1 LVAHICQQ
9 LADVGSESCANIAQ
23 QKAAGYNRQLKAG
36 SNQ

>member
-1 LVAHICQQ
+1 
-9 LADVGSESCANIAQ
+9 VGSESCANIAQ